1 MKLSKRTQSFS
12 THMRAPY
19 SPFTVWPF
27 VHTQTSFNAARSFWK
42 TPGRKLFD
50 CLHIHRKLWLSVT
63 RPFLYCLTFLL
74 CDICLFLRIS
84 KTNSKWRSDVTET
97 GPVFLPFSAGTFCSC
112 PGKVTSNQTR
122 RESTEMFSIFL
133 QLKWNL
139 PSAGSQ

>member
-1 MKLSKRTQSFS
+1 MKLSKRTQSFL

-27 VHTQTSFNAARSFWK
+27 VHTQTSFNAARGFWK
-42 TPGRKLFD
+42 TPGRKLFFD
-50 CLHIHRKLWLSVT
+50 CLHIHRKLWLSFT

-74 CDICLFLRIS
+74 CDIFYSSASPKLTANVGQTSLKLGQF
-84 KTNSKWRSDVTET
+84 
-97 GPVFLPFSAGTFCSC
+97 FLPFSAGTFCSC

-139 PSAGSQ
+139 PSAGS